1 MKIAY
6 QQVMGAPEGD
16 EWVLSFNRVLRENI
30 DMVKSPDT
38 EVEIRTLKKGL
49 NKFEAMFYSYTN
61 FLGYREILEGIIQAE
76 KEGFDAVMICCF
88 YDPVLKEA
96 RQAVNIPV
104 IGAAES
110 AMLMATM
117 MGRKFGVITVSPEG
131 AFDMEDNIV
140 NYGLSA
146 RSTPIRPIPASP
158 REQMLAI
165 QDAGE
170 ELEAF
175 QTVCRELISDGAE
188 IILPGCMVM
197 APAMRMAPGCDDM
210 PNGVEEV
217 DGVPVM
223 DIVGTQVLMAETMVR
238 LKKAGSSWVSRKGLY
253 AQPSEKAMKCA
264 SGVSPYDGPGVWKS

>member
-1 MKIAY
+1 MRIAY

-16 EWVLSFNRVLRENI
+16 EWVLNYNQLLRKNI
-30 DMVKSPDT
+30 ELVKFPET
-38 EVEIRTLKKGL
+38 EIEFRTLKKGL
-49 NKFEAMFYSYTN
+49 NKFEAMFYSFTN

-88 YDPVLKEA
+88 FDPILKEA

-117 MGRKFGVITVSPEG
+117 MGRKFGVITVSPEA

-140 NYGLSA
+140 KCGLSDRA
-146 RSTPIRPIPASP
+146 TPIRPISSTP

-165 QDAGE
+165 EDAGH

-175 QTVCRELISDGAE
+175 KAVCRELIKEGAE
-188 IILPGCMVM
+188 IVLPGCMVM
-197 APAMRMAPGCDDM
+197 SPAMRVAPGCPDL
-210 PNGVEEV
+210 PNGIEEV

-223 DIVGTQVLMAETMVR
+223 DIVGIQVLMAETMVR
-238 LKKAGSSWVSRKGLY
+238 LKMAGSAWISRKALY
-253 AQPSEKAMKCA
+253 AQPSEKALKTA
-264 SGVSPYDGPGVWKS
+264 HSIFPYDGPGVWKS